1 MLVPAPAVEVT
12 DLRMVYGPVTA
23 VDGLSLT
30 VETGT
35 ITAILGPNG
44 AGKTTTIETC
54 EGFRA
59 PQSGEVRIFGADPII
74 DAQDLRPR
82 VGVMLQSGGSWSS
95 VRAAD
100 MVRHLARLY
109 ANPLNPEALCA
120 RLGIDD
126 FASTPYRRLSGGQQQ
141 RLNLAMALVGRPELI
156 FFDEP
161 TAGLDTRAR
170 HDAWALFDELRSS
183 GVTAVLCTHHLDEA
197 EALADYV
204 YIVHEG
210 RLAASGTPAELGHPD
225 GIDVVTIKAR
235 AGLDVEALDA
245 CLPSQT
251 SAAARAHGRY
261 EIQGRIDPA
270 VVARALDWFAEQGVL
285 VDAVKV
291 GTQSLEDRFLQ
302 LTAER
307 TP

>member
-1 MLVPAPAVEVT
+1 
-12 DLRMVYGPVTA
+12 MVYGPVIA
-23 VDGLSLT
+23 VDALSLT

-54 EGFRA
+54 EGFRT
-59 PQSGEVRIFGADPII
+59 PHEGRVRVFGLDPVR
-74 DAQDLRPR
+74 DARELRPR

-100 MVRHLARLY
+100 MVRHVASLH
-109 ANPLNPEALCA
+109 ANPLDPDALCA
-120 RLGIDD
+120 RLGIDA
-126 FASTPYRRLSGGQQQ
+126 FAKTTYRRLSGGQQQ
-141 RLNLAMALVGRPELI
+141 RLNLAMALIGRPELI

-170 HDAWALFDELRSS
+170 HDAWALFDELRAS

-210 RLAASGTPAELGHPD
+210 HLAAAGTPAELGHPD

-235 AGLDVEALDA
+235 AGLDADALSA
-245 CLPSQT
+245 HLPDGAR
-251 SAAARAHGRY
+251 AAARAHGRY
-261 EIQGRIDPA
+261 EIQGRIDPQ
-270 VVARALDWFAEQGVL
+270 VVAGALDWFARHGVL

-302 LTAER
+302 LTAESTR
-307 TP
+307 